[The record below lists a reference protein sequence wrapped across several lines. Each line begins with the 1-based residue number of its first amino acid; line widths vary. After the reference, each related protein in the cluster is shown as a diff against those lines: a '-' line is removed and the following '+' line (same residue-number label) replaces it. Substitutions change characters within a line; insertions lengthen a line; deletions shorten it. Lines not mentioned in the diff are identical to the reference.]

1 MNERFIIDKLEIATN
16 DKKLV
21 DISFNVDKSCAIV
34 GQSGSGKTLTLKSI
48 LNLAP
53 KNLTIDFQLN
63 SDFEQNRKNIS
74 YVPQNPFT
82 SLSPLTKIKNQIFLP
97 KNEQIK
103 FLDLVELDQEVL
115 EKYPNQ
121 LSGGQLQRVVIA
133 IALSSNPKLLLL
145 DEPTTALDH
154 KTKTK
159 IISLLTTLQRKYHF
173 KIIFVTHDIHSI
185 KEVCEDIIVLHQGK
199 IVESGQT
206 NNILHNPTHPYTK
219 KLIESSFNKRSF
231 RK

>member
-199 IVESGQT
+199 IVEYGQT